1 MTRKKES
8 GKKKKDQEPKKPKV
22 HKDLEGFEIKVN
34 PLGEITSNYNIEQLN
49 EFLNKNV
56 RDKKLVHRKDLGF
69 EPVGATD
76 TPDPDDDDLIDDS
89 EAYNIDEDDMDLDL
103 DDDKDAMDDADELD
117 LDDDEMGE
125 DPNFDEFDEEDK

>member
-76 TPDPDDDDLIDDS
+76 TPDPDDD
-89 EAYNIDEDDMDLDL
+89 
-103 DDDKDAMDDADELD
+103 
-117 LDDDEMGE
+117 EMGE